1 MHIIKYENMKNRI
14 SKSEVLGLGPNSK
27 LLKNYKESLGKLSKV
42 QWEAAIGLMLGDF
55 GSMHLCSLLLARSGR
70 SHRKNFCKYF
80 STSLPKPQKRLTNL
94 ERAQFSLPQD
104 LKEILV
110 GLFLGD
116 LSAQKRS
123 SKGNTNL
130 HFEQGYLHKEY
141 IYHLYDIF
149 KSYCN
154 SGPKASNRL
163 ADKRTG
169 VVYTRIR
176 FVTLCLPCFN
186 ELYAC
191 FYPEGKKK
199 VALSIGELLTPLG
212 LCY

>member
-1 MHIIKYENMKNRI
+1 MKSMNQNKI

-27 LLKNYKESLGKLSKV
+27 LLKQYKESLGGRLTEV
-42 QWEAAIGLMLGDF
+42 QREASIGLMF
-55 GSMHLCSLLLARSGR
+55 
-70 SHRKNFCKYF
+70 KKKFCRYF
-80 STSLPKPQKRLTNL
+80 STSLPKKRLTNL
-94 ERAQFSLPQD
+94 ERAQISLPQD

-116 LSAQKRS
+116 LCAQKRS

-130 HFEQGYLHKEY
+130 HFEQGYLHKDY

-154 SGPKASNRL
+154 SEPKASNRL
-163 ADKRTG
+163 PDKRTG
-169 VVYTRIR
+169 VVYTRIQ
-176 FVTLCLPCFN
+176 FITLCLPCFN

-191 FYPEGKKK
+191 FYPNGKKK
-199 VALSIGELLTPLG
+199 VPLNIGELLMPLG
-212 LCY
+212 LAY